1 MRGISPQWD
10 LATTLA
16 CAREVEKTLRSEYY
30 ADYLA
35 QMYESQPD
43 YWRADLTGIARWR
56 YCVNVFTRMR
66 FCYADGRLDFA
77 CKSPIEEAPK
87 ELLPWF
93 ALDNPLY
100 EQTPII
106 FGHWAS
112 LMGKANRKNI
122 ML

>member
-1 MRGISPQWD
+1 
-10 LATTLA
+10 
-16 CAREVEKTLRSEYY
+16 
-30 ADYLA
+30 
-35 QMYESQPD
+35 MYESQPD
-43 YWRADLTGIARWR
+43 YWQADLTGIARWR

-77 CKSPIEEAPK
+77 CKAPVEEAPK

-122 ML
+122 YALDTGCAWGQYLTMLRWEDKQLFTQPRLK